1 MHRYLQ
7 QFNGREEHGPIVMRL
22 VDQIR
27 SVGLDS
33 LKVGN
38 MTEQPKTLEE
48 AAAHFRVSRRF
59 FQDFLSNHPF
69 YRVMGRRKLFF
80 PDDIRRLTEAL
91 KRPCHSSSSR
101 CAKANRPTTRSAE
114 HTSESTLT
122 ELREL
127 LKSERRKKSS
137 TPSSD
142 RSNGVSIANR

>member
-1 MHRYLQ
+1 MWRRAIKPARARRLSSAK
-7 QFNGREEHGPIVMRL
+7 NGRCTATCSNLTDVKSSPIVMRL

-48 AAAHFRVSRRF
+48 AAAYFRVSRRF

-101 CAKANRPTTRSAE
+101 RGKANRP
-114 HTSESTLT
+114 
-122 ELREL
+122 
-127 LKSERRKKSS
+127 
-137 TPSSD
+137 
-142 RSNGVSIANR
+142 

>member
-101 CAKANRPTTRSAE
+101 RGKANRPTTPSAE
-114 HTSESTLT
+114 RSTESTLT
-122 ELREL
+122 ELRAL
-127 LKSERRKKSS
+127 LTSGKRKSS
-137 TPSSD
+137 STKSSEQ
-142 RSNGVSIANR
+142 SSVVNIAQ